1 MSAQDAISARIAA
14 RNRMRKKA
22 GLRAG
27 RVTALIPYNLLK
39 VLSIMYTQ
47 LVAIARGNPSL

>member
-1 MSAQDAISARIAA
+1 
-14 RNRMRKKA
+14 MRKKA

-39 VLSIMYTQ
+39 VLSTMYTQ